1 MDPSSFILSKINF
14 GMTDA
19 ISLVAVVLL
28 VVLSAFF
35 SSSET
40 AFSSVNTMRIKNY
53 AEEKVKGARRAQYIC
68 DHFDMALVSFLV
80 GNNLV
85 NIANTTLCAY
95 LFGKFILNPT
105 LANVLNTVIMTIIIL
120 IFGEILPKGY
130 AKHNP
135 EKFVLKFS
143 GAIYAFMKL
152 IYIVALPFYGL
163 QKVVLKN
170 KEIHKITEDEFETI
184 VDTMEDQ
191 GVIDSDNA
199 SIIHGALDISE
210 KTVYDIFVPRVD
222 MVAIPVT
229 ATVDE
234 VKKVFVE
241 SQFSRIPVYAEDKDD
256 ILGILNYKDFMMA
269 EYAGQKFDLKKLIT
283 KPLKVTKTMKV
294 DELMRVMQK
303 EKKHIAIVYDEYGG
317 TSGLVTMEDALEE
330 MVGEIYD
337 EHDEFEDNPITEL
350 AENKFRVDPDISV
363 EDLFEYLKI
372 EHLPETSYPSV
383 GGIIYELSETL
394 PEKGTTVKVTA
405 VDDVLNEKN
414 EYVSMI
420 ADLTFT
426 VEKVEDNRIQKVL
439 LEVERREINEKENK
453 ETKDE

>member
-143 GAIYAFMKL
+143 GAIYAFMKM